1 MPAMAVHLSENAARL
16 TSSVTVYTNGAEEL
30 GQQILAATG
39 DGKKPNIDTRLI
51 KRITKGTKDTE
62 VILEFEDGSK
72 KTKAFLVHN
81 PITHTKGPF
90 AEQLGLELSP
100 MGDIKADAPFHQTS
114 VRGVF
119 AAGDCVTP
127 YKVTPGAISSGCNAA
142 VAASSQLQA
151 EASGHHSV
159 V

>member
-1 MPAMAVHLSENAARL
+1 MAVHLSENAAQL
-16 TSSVTVYTNGAEEL
+16 TSSVTIYTNGAEEL
-30 GQQILAATG
+30 GQQIIAASG
-39 DGKKPNIDTRLI
+39 DGKKPNIDTRSI
-51 KRITKGTKDTE
+51 KRIKKGPKGAE
-62 VILEFEDGSK
+62 VVLEFEDGNK
-72 KTKAFLVHN
+72 KTEVFLVHN

-142 VAASSQLQA
+142 VAASAQLQA
-151 EASGHHSV
+151 EVFGHHSMV
-159 V
+159 

>member
-1 MPAMAVHLSENAARL
+1 MAVHLSENAAQL
-16 TSSVTVYTNGAEEL
+16 TSSVTIYTNGAEEL
-30 GQQILAATG
+30 GQQITAASG
-39 DGKKPNIDTRLI
+39 DGEKPNIDTRSI
-51 KRITKGTKDTE
+51 KRIKKGPKGAE
-62 VILEFEDGSK
+62 VVLEFEDGNK
-72 KTKAFLVHN
+72 KTEVFLVHN

-142 VAASSQLQA
+142 VAASAQLQA
-151 EASGHHSV
+151 EVFGHHSMV
-159 V
+159 